1 MSDLRVMKDI
11 LELARWAPSGDN
23 TQSWQFEILGPL
35 RVALHCQDTRADV
48 VYDLHG
54 QPSQISFGALI
65 ETVAIAATGH
75 GLRTA
80 VTREGSDQAPVFQV
94 CFTPDAT
101 VTPSP
106 LIAAI
111 TERAV
116 QRRPLS
122 RRALEAAH
130 KQGLEQ
136 ALGSDYTV
144 QWIEGAQRL
153 QAARLMYRNAG
164 LRLTM
169 PEAFEVHRSI
179 IDWDRGHSTH
189 KVPAKALGLDALTL
203 KTMRWAMKSWDRM
216 RMMNAVMGTWAP
228 RLQMDLLPGLACA
241 AHFVIKSRKTL
252 DGIDDYVAAG
262 RVVQRFWL
270 TLTRMGL
277 LMQPEMT
284 PLIFAS
290 YLRQGIAFTKVPAIV
305 DSARVLGRDLDALV
319 ATDANHPVYMGRLG
333 YGAMPRARSVRKDL
347 SELLR

>member
-1 MSDLRVMKDI
+1 MIDHRVMMEI

-23 TQSWQFEILGPL
+23 AQSWQFEIVGPL
-35 RVALHCQDTRADV
+35 HLTLHCQDTRDDV

-65 ETVAIAATGH
+65 ETIAIAATDH
-75 GLRTA
+75 GLRTD
-80 VTREGSDQAPVFQV
+80 VTREGTQQAPVFQV
-94 CFTPDAT
+94 RFTADPDL
-101 VTPSP
+101 TPSP
-106 LIAAI
+106 LIPAI
-111 TERAV
+111 TARAV

-122 RRALEAAH
+122 RRALDASH
-130 KQGLEQ
+130 KHGLEQ
-136 ALGSDYTV
+136 ALGADYVV
-144 QWIEGAQRL
+144 QWIEGGQRL

-179 IDWDRGHSTH
+179 IDWDNSHSKH
-189 KVPAKALGLDALTL
+189 KVPARALGLDALTL
-203 KTMRWAMKSWDRM
+203 KSMRWAMKSWDRM
-216 RMMNAVMGTWAP
+216 RTMNRVMGTWAP

-241 AHFVIKSRKTL
+241 AHFVVKSRRTL
-252 DGIDDYVAAG
+252 DSIDDYVAAG
-262 RVVQRFWL
+262 RAVQRFWL
-270 TLTRMGL
+270 TLTNMGL

-290 YLRQGIAFTKVPAIV
+290 YLRQGIEFTKVPAIV
-305 DSARVLGRDLDALV
+305 EGARALGRDLDALV